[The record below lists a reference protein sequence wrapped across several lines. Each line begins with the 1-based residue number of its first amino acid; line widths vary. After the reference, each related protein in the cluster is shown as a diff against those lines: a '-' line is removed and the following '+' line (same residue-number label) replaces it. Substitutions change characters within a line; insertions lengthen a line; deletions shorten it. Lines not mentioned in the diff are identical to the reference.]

1 MQTPHYDPSLD
12 ERPLTDV
19 ELDDLD
25 ALLQP
30 LPGAMN
36 VEMLDG
42 YVAALL
48 LDPKPLPER
57 PGDEWLPAVWGGTP
71 GEGAADDGP
80 APFASGRQRKRAAVL
95 VLRHVHAVACQWQ
108 RDAER
113 WEPLF
118 SVAEAGGQ
126 EWVDAE
132 DWCIGFLEATSL
144 NPEAWDA
151 RFDDPVLAPVLAPI
165 ALLGGD
171 DEALDEATRQR
182 LADPEERA
190 ALARGVVEAVL
201 TLVQQQ
207 REAASRA
214 STS

>member
-1 MQTPHYDPSLD
+1 MPRMQTPHYDPSLD
-12 ERPLTDV
+12 DRPLTDA

-25 ALLQP
+25 HVLQALPQ
-30 LPGAMN
+30 AMN

-42 YVAALL
+42 YCCALL
-48 LDPKPLPER
+48 LDPQPLAGR
-57 PGDEWLPAVWGGTP
+57 PGDDWLPAVWGGQP
-71 GEGAADDGP
+71 GDEGP
-80 APFASGRQRKRAAVL
+80 APFASGRQRKRASVL
-95 VLRHVHAVACQWQ
+95 VLRHVHAIACQWQ
-108 RDAER
+108 RDAQQ

-118 SVAEAGGQ
+118 SEAVAGEQ

-132 DWCIGFLEATSL
+132 DWCIGFLEGTAL
-144 NPEAWDA
+144 DPLAWDA
-151 RFDDPVLAPVLAPI
+151 RFDDPALGPVLAPI

-171 DEALDEATRQR
+171 EDDLDEATRTR

-201 TLVQQQ
+201 LLVQQ
-207 REAASRA
+207 RDAAARA

>member
-1 MQTPHYDPSLD
+1 
-12 ERPLTDV
+12 
-19 ELDDLD
+19 
-25 ALLQP
+25 
-30 LPGAMN
+30 
-36 VEMLDG
+36 
-42 YVAALL
+42 
-48 LDPKPLPER
+48 
-57 PGDEWLPAVWGGTP
+57 
-71 GEGAADDGP
+71 
-80 APFASGRQRKRAAVL
+80 
-95 VLRHVHAVACQWQ
+95 
-108 RDAER
+108 
-113 WEPLF
+113 
-118 SVAEAGGQ
+118 
-126 EWVDAE
+126 VDAE